1 MAKLQNK
8 NPKRCFVQVLCLGFM
23 LMCAS
28 VVAIANPG
36 KQSNGIVFEKQ
47 DSVVRQK
54 TGAVVDDN
62 VLSGTQDQPTSP
74 KLNTSSAVQD
84 SLPVVSAIDG
94 TEEEQNEV

>member
-28 VVAIANPG
+28 VAAIANPG

-47 DSVVRQK
+47 DSVVRKKQERLL
-54 TGAVVDDN
+54 TIMSYREHRTN
-62 VLSGTQDQPTSP
+62 RHR
-74 KLNTSSAVQD
+74 LN
-84 SLPVVSAIDG
+84 
-94 TEEEQNEV
+94 